1 MYPVRAKID
10 LCLSGEAKEMSVY
23 PIMLSQTK
31 FTHRDN
37 LHYPFEERALQFGDG
52 VYEVIRIY
60 NGNYYVINEH
70 IDRLFRSAEAVKI
83 KLPFT
88 KDELSKL
95 LNDLL
100 IKNSVAT
107 DAKLY
112 LQVSRGSAPRDHIFP
127 VDVEANVYGYIQD
140 LSRNLDGLQN
150 GVKAITERDIRWEYC
165 FIKSLN
171 LLPNVLAKQ
180 TAKEQGA
187 YDAILHKDG
196 IVTECSAANVYLVKD
211 GTIYTYPTTKRILHG
226 CVRMRVEKFV
236 QDLNIPFIEDGF
248 TIDDIAYAD
257 EMFLTSSTSE
267 ILPIVTVDDA
277 QICNG
282 KPGPIT
288 RKLQNAYE
296 EDANIVKNKIEQTN

>member
-1 MYPVRAKID
+1 MLD
-10 LCLSGEAKEMSVY
+10 GEAKKMSVY

-37 LHYPFEERALQFGDG
+37 LNYPFEERAMQFGDG

-60 NGNYYVINEH
+60 NGNYYLINEH

-83 KLPFT
+83 DLPFT
-88 KDELSKL
+88 KSELSNL
-95 LNDLL
+95 LNNLL
-100 IKNSVAT
+100 LKNSVT
-107 DAKLY
+107 NDAKLY
-112 LQVSRGSAPRDHIFP
+112 LQVSRGSAPRDHVFP

-140 LSRNLDGLQN
+140 LARNVTALKK
-150 GVKAITERDIRWEYC
+150 GVKTITECDIRWEYC

-180 TAKEQGA
+180 AASEQGA

-211 GTIYTYPTTKRILHG
+211 GKIYTHPATKRILHG
-226 CVRMRVEKFV
+226 CVRMQVEKFA
-236 QDLNIPFIEDGF
+236 QDMDIPLIEDDF
-248 TIDDIAYAD
+248 SIEDIALAD
-257 EMFLTSSTSE
+257 EMFLSSSTSE
-267 ILPIVTVDDA
+267 VLPIVTVDET
-277 QICNG
+277 QINNG
-282 KPGPIT
+282 EPGPIT

-296 EDANIVKNKIEQTN
+296 EDAKIIHNKIEQTTI